1 MLYRLGVL
9 ILLLSV
15 TFADSGSVLIPLG
28 VASFGIA
35 LMMTGRANNGK
46 TDATR

>member
-1 MLYRLGVL
+1 MLYRLGVI

-15 TFADSGSVLIPLG
+15 SFADSGSLLIPLG

-35 LMMTGRANNGK
+35 LMIGGANNGK
-46 TDATR
+46 TDTTR